1 MGKSCKSEKAGT
13 VTYVVVRSGSAE
25 LGKWLTER
33 RNVADDFKKIYQDDP
48 DSPAVVSIAIDSND
62 TNSTAESFI
71 GPILFK
77 KP

>member
-1 MGKSCKSEKAGT
+1 M
-13 VTYVVVRSGSAE
+13 TYVVVRSGSAE
-25 LGKWLTER
+25 LGKWLTEH
-33 RNVADDFKKIYQDDP
+33 RNVAEDFKKVYQDDP
-48 DSPAVVSIAIDSND
+48 DSPAAISIAIDSND